1 MDLIPYTQ
9 YQGAVGSPFAVYKP
23 ANVMGYD
30 GPAFALGVAHAVITG
45 TRFGFSDTANVAI
58 DMSDTLGM
66 ISPSDVPLLSLIGKD
81 SLSTPCVATKHE
93 WLEDELRSLD
103 TAIATVGEFTGTGAI
118 STSTVTAGQGVF
130 LRAGDIIKIE
140 SELLK
145 VDAIT
150 TDTLTI
156 AAGSRGYGGS
166 TAAAH
171 VTLTPIRIIGNVNV
185 QDAAQGASRTTT
197 KTGLFNYTQLYEDT
211 IVVTSTAQTIKKWV
225 EQNEMDAQLM
235 RALKTAWIQWE
246 RTLLD
251 GRKVAPSSGVASA
264 MDGILV
270 RIATNAYAKAGA
282 TLVED
287 FVLQALE
294 DCWKQGSD
302 PDTIVLNS
310 FQKRQSNKFLDSQR
324 MTTRTDRIAGSV
336 IDTYTSDF
344 GTADIV
350 LDRNMP
356 TDTVLVLD
364 RKRVGFGPLRDHSL
378 SAAPVETSTRTKKAM
393 QIIGQYTSE
402 TRNEKA
408 HAKITGLATS

>member
-1 MDLIPYTQ
+1 M
-9 YQGAVGSPFAVYKP
+9 AVV
-23 ANVMGYD
+23 
-30 GPAFALGVAHAVITG
+30 TG
-45 TRFGFSDTANVAI
+45 TRFGFTDSANVAI

-81 SLSTPCVATKHE
+81 SLSTPCVAVKHE

-103 TAIATVGEFTGTGAI
+103 SAVATVGEFTGTGAVT
-118 STSTVTAGQGVF
+118 TSTVTAGQGVF
-130 LRAGDIIKIE
+130 FRAGDIIKID
-140 SELLK
+140 SELMLINSI
-145 VDAIT
+145 A
-150 TDTLTI
+150 TDTLNI
-156 AAGSRGYGGS
+156 LAGGRGYGGS

-171 VTLTPIRIIGNVNV
+171 LTLAPIRLLSNANV
-185 QDAAQGASRTTT
+185 QDAPQGAARTTT
-197 KTGLFNYTQLYEDT
+197 KTGLFNFTQLYEDT
-211 IVVTSTAQTIKKWV
+211 IVVTSTAQAIKKWV

-235 RALKTAWIQWE
+235 RALKVAWIQWE

-251 GRKVAPSSGVASA
+251 GRKVAASSGVASA

-282 TLVED
+282 LLVED
-287 FVLQALE
+287 FILQALE
-294 DCWKQGSD
+294 DSWKQGGE

-310 FQKRQSNKFLDSQR
+310 FNKRQANKFLDSQR
-324 MTTRTDRIAGSV
+324 MTTRVDRIAGSI

-356 TDTVLVLD
+356 TDTVLILD
-364 RKRVGFGPLRDHSL
+364 RKRIGFGPLRDHSL

>member
-1 MDLIPYTQ
+1 M
-9 YQGAVGSPFAVYKP
+9 AVV
-23 ANVMGYD
+23 
-30 GPAFALGVAHAVITG
+30 TG
-45 TRFGFSDTANVAI
+45 TRFGFTDTANVGI

-81 SLSTPCVATKHE
+81 SLKSPCVATKHE
-93 WLEDELRSLD
+93 WLEDELRPLD
-103 TAIATVGEFTGTGAI
+103 TAIATQGEFSGTGAV
-118 STSTVTAGQGVF
+118 STSTVTAGQGVY

-140 SELLK
+140 SELVLLQ
-145 VDAIT
+145 AIT

-156 AAGSRGYGGS
+156 AAGGRGYGGS

-171 VTLTPIRIIGNVNV
+171 ATLTPMRIIGNVNV
-185 QDAAQGASRTTT
+185 QDAPQGASRTTT
-197 KTGLFNYTQLYEDT
+197 HTGLFNYTQLYEDT
-211 IVVTSTAQTIKKWV
+211 IVVTSTAQAIKKWV

-235 RALKTAWIQWE
+235 RALKVAWIQWE

-287 FVLQALE
+287 FLLAALE
-294 DCWKQGSD
+294 DSWKQGGE
-302 PDTIVLNS
+302 PDTVVLNS
-310 FQKRQSNKFLDSQR
+310 FQKRQINKFLDSQR
-324 MTTRTDRIAGSV
+324 MTTRTDRIGGSI

-344 GTADIV
+344 GTVDIV

-364 RKRVGFGPLRDHSL
+364 RKRVGFGPLRDHAL

>member
-1 MDLIPYTQ
+1 MDTIPFGQ
-9 YQGAVGSPFAVYKP
+9 YAGSVGSPFAVYRP
-23 ANVMGYD
+23 ANAMGYD

-45 TRFGFSDTANVAI
+45 TRYGFSDTANVAI

-81 SLSTPCVATKHE
+81 SLSTPCVAVKHE

-103 TAIATVGEFTGTGAI
+103 TAIATVGEFTGTGAVT
-118 STSTVTAGQGVF
+118 TSTVTAGQGV
-130 LRAGDIIKIE
+130 LIRAGDIIKVE
-140 SELLK
+140 SELMLINSIGG
-145 VDAIT
+145 DI
-150 TDTLTI
+150 LNI
-156 AAGSRGYGGS
+156 LAGGRGYGGS

-185 QDAAQGASRTTT
+185 QDAPQGASRTTT
-197 KTGLFNYTQLYEDT
+197 KSGLFNHTQIYEDT
-211 IVVTSTAQTIKKWV
+211 IVVTSTAQAIKKYV

-235 RALKTAWIQWE
+235 RALKVAWIQYE

-251 GRKVAPSSGVASA
+251 GRKVAAAAGVAGA

-270 RIATNAYAKAGA
+270 RLTTNAYAKAGA
-282 TLVED
+282 PLVED
-287 FVLQALE
+287 FILQAMQ
-294 DCWKQGSD
+294 DGWTQGGAI
-302 PDTIVLNS
+302 DTIAVGAV
-310 FQKRQSNKFLDSQR
+310 QKRKLNQFLDSIR
-324 MTTRTDRIAGSV
+324 MTTRVDRIAGSI

-344 GTADIV
+344 GIADIV

-356 TDTVLVLD
+356 ADTVLLLD
-364 RKRVGFGPLRDHSL
+364 RKRVGFGPLRDHAL
-378 SAAPVETSTRTKKAM
+378 SAAPVETSTRTKQAM